1 MVAERFYSVD
11 EANALIPKL
20 RPLLERVRQ
29 TQQALAEDKSLAVV
43 REKAAN
49 NGGGL
54 PGRHLTELSRSL
66 ERDLRQLQEWG
77 IVLRDPT
84 IGLIDFFHQRQGETV
99 FLCWKL
105 GESRVEWWHPTD
117 TGIAGRQH
125 L

>member
-1 MVAERFYSVD
+1 VAETFYSVD

-20 RPLLERVRQ
+20 NPLLERVRK
-29 TQQALAEDKSLAVV
+29 TQEELAKDKTVAAV
-43 REKAAN
+43 REKAAQ

-54 PGRHLTELSRSL
+54 PGRQLSTLTKTL
-66 ERDLRQLQEWG
+66 EADLRQLEAWG
-77 IVLRDPT
+77 IVLRDPS
-84 IGLIDFFHQRQGETV
+84 IGLIDFLHKRDGETV

-105 GESRVEWWHPTD
+105 GEPRVEWWHPLE

>member
-1 MVAERFYSVD
+1 MAEKFYSVD

-20 RPLLERVRQ
+20 KPLLERVRD
-29 TQQALAEDKSLAVV
+29 TQQALAEDKTVAVM

-54 PGRHLTELSRSL
+54 PGRHLAELTRTL
-66 ERDLRQLQEWG
+66 ESDLRQLQEWG

-84 IGLIDFFHQRQGETV
+84 SGLIDFFHQRQGETV

-105 GESRVEWWHPTD
+105 GEKKVEWWHPVD
-117 TGIAGRQH
+117 TGIAGRQR

>member
-1 MVAERFYSVD
+1 MAETFYSVD

-20 RPLLERVRQ
+20 KPLLERVRK
-29 TQQALAEDKSLAVV
+29 TQEELAKDKSVAAV
-43 REKAAN
+43 REKAAQ

-54 PGRHLTELSRSL
+54 HGRQLSTLTKTLDA
-66 ERDLRQLQEWG
+66 DLRQLEEWG

-84 IGLIDFFHQRQGETV
+84 IGLIDFLHKREGETV

-105 GESRVEWWHPTD
+105 GEPRVEWWHPLE
-117 TGIAGRQH
+117 TGIAGRQR

>member
-1 MVAERFYSVD
+1 MAEKFYSVD

-20 RPLLERVRQ
+20 KPLLERVRD
-29 TQQALAEDKSLAVV
+29 TQQALAEDKTVAVM
-43 REKAAN
+43 REKAAH

-54 PGRHLTELSRSL
+54 PGRHLAELTRTL
-66 ERDLRQLQEWG
+66 ESDLRQLQEWG

-84 IGLIDFFHQRQGETV
+84 SGLIDFLHQRQGETV

-105 GESRVEWWHPTD
+105 GEPNVEWWHPMD
-117 TGIAGRQH
+117 TGIAGRQR